1 MITSV
6 MFDMGGTLEDVFVD
20 EQSEL
25 AAVEELDR
33 MLREGGLDPEV
44 DLAELKRRVDAFPGR
59 SWSPSAS
66 PSPTCGS

>member
-25 AAVEELDR
+25 AAVRKEQAAAIADAFGADLNEIPEEL
-33 MLREGGLDPEV
+33 RELER
-44 DLAELKRRVDAFPGR
+44 ELQG
-59 SWSPSAS
+59 
-66 PSPTCGS
+66 